1 LPYKVGVNYAQ
12 VEIQEDA
19 DPLLMEQ
26 LIKVLK
32 KKKDGENLLDVVI

>member
-1 LPYKVGVNYAQ
+1 VNYAQ